1 MAQYVF
7 RDMVGLKR
15 GLEDVAIK
23 ALDDTME
30 QCYNKLMDVIDE
42 DVYKNAK
49 HECNEHFY
57 ERTKDIKNAFIIKK
71 AKKGKLGISATASI
85 DFDESKITHNTVLKQ
100 HANSQRELDGTTFFG
115 ILNNDVNQGIH
126 GFAHVDRRPFFND
139 WLELLNKKDKDSVE
153 TIYEKMYKENLGKQ
167 RMIQSRKA
175 QSAKG

>member
-15 GLEDVAIK
+15 SLEDVTIK
-23 ALDDTME
+23 ALDDTMK
-30 QCYNKLMDVIDE
+30 QCYDKLMDVIDE

-57 ERTKDIKNAFIIKK
+57 ERTKDIKNAFTIKQ
-71 AKKGKLGISATASI
+71 AKKSKLGISATASI
-85 DFDESKITHNTVLKQ
+85 DFDESKITHNTALKQ

-115 ILNNDVNQGIH
+115 ILNNDVDQGTH
-126 GFAHVDRRPFFND
+126 GFKQVDRRPSFND
-139 WLELLNKKDKDSVE
+139 WIELLKKKNKDGVIKKKK
-153 TIYEKMYKENLGKQ
+153 KMYKENLGKQ